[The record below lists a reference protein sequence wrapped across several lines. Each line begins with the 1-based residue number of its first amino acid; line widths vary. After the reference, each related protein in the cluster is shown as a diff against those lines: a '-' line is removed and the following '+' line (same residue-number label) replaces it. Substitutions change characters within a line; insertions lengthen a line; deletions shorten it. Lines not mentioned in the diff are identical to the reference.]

1 MGFFYVK
8 TVVLVIYIIQ
18 SQGIFIIMGFFST
31 LTTITSVNNL
41 FKPSTWSSPEFNS
54 PPGLKYTQA
63 FKRYYKMK
71 QRFYGNN
78 VNINWKLSASTCK
91 SPD

>member
-1 MGFFYVK
+1 MLKQSFSHLYNTKSGNLHYYGF
-8 TVVLVIYIIQ
+8 
-18 SQGIFIIMGFFST
+18 FFST

-54 PPGLKYTQA
+54 PPGLKYTHA
-63 FKRYYKMK
+63 FNRYYKMK

-78 VNINWKLSASTCK
+78 VNIN
-91 SPD
+91 